1 LSGKLILVRHGETT
15 SNIVKRLDTALP
27 GAGLTDFGA
36 RQAVRFGLER
46 ETISDAV
53 LYSSAA
59 RRARQTA
66 ELIGSAWG
74 IDAHVVEGVHEV
86 QVGPDLEDANDREAH
101 AAFGEVIR
109 KWVEGDAEAR
119 LPGGE
124 SLSDVHARYLPVVDE
139 LATRHL
145 TGPDA
150 AEVYLVSH
158 GAVMRMI
165 ASKLTGLT
173 MDFGERER
181 LPNTGTIELEYGDD
195 GSWTCLAWGN
205 LTPPFEP
212 PPDIEQVPD
221 EEIDPMG

>member
-1 LSGKLILVRHGETT
+1 MSGKLILVRHGETT
-15 SNIVKRLDTALP
+15 SNVIKRLDTALP
-27 GAGLTDFGA
+27 GASLTDFGA

-46 ETISDAV
+46 RLMSPAA
-53 LYSSAA
+53 LYSSVA

-66 ELIGSAWG
+66 DLIGSTWG
-74 IDAHVVEGVHEV
+74 IDADVVHGVHEV
-86 QVGPDLEDANDREAH
+86 QVGPSLEDANDRDAH

-109 KWVEGDAEAR
+109 KWVEGDVEAR

-124 SLSDVHARYLPVVDE
+124 SLSDVHARYLPVIDE
-139 LATRHL
+139 LAERHL
-145 TGPDA
+145 VGSSG

-165 ASKLTGLT
+165 ASRLTGLT

-181 LPNTGTIELEYGDD
+181 LSNTGTIELEYADD
-195 GSWTCLAWGN
+195 GSWNCLVWGN

-212 PPDIEQVPD
+212 ATDIEETPA

>member
-1 LSGKLILVRHGETT
+1 MSGKLILVRHGETT

-36 RQAVRFGLER
+36 RQAILFGLER
-46 ETISDAV
+46 EIAADAV

-66 ELIGSAWG
+66 DLIGSAWG
-74 IDAHVVEGVHEV
+74 VDPTVVDGVHEV
-86 QVGPDLEDANDREAH
+86 QVGPEFEDANGRDAH

-109 KWVEGDAEAR
+109 QWVEGDAEAR

-124 SLSDVHARYLPVVDE
+124 SLSEVHARYLPVVDE
-139 LATRHL
+139 LARRHL
-145 TGPDA
+145 SGPGD

-158 GAVMRMI
+158 GAVMRMV
-165 ASKLTGLT
+165 ASKLTGMT

-181 LPNTGTIELEYGDD
+181 LSNTGTIELEYGDD
-195 GSWTCLAWGN
+195 GSWTCLVWGN

-212 PPDIEQVPD
+212 PTDIEEMPA